1 MSPFSACLGAKALGT
16 VPDTYEEIFEIS
28 NRNRGRNKEKKRL
41 RDDDDDADDN
51 AGGKWRGR
59 ARRACEGG
67 RGERQ
72 LQSVERMTLS
82 HFSSSSSPPLFS

>member
-1 MSPFSACLGAKALGT
+1 LSPFSACLGVKALGT

-51 AGGKWRGR
+51 AGGKWR
-59 ARRACEGG
+59 
-67 RGERQ
+67 
-72 LQSVERMTLS
+72 
-82 HFSSSSSPPLFS
+82 

>member
-1 MSPFSACLGAKALGT
+1 

-51 AGGKWRGR
+51 AGGEWRERGR
-59 ARRACEGG
+59 RR
-67 RGERQ
+67 
-72 LQSVERMTLS
+72 
-82 HFSSSSSPPLFS
+82 